1 MLVVSHGAGGRQAE
15 ALFTGEN
22 VSDWPAAIRRA
33 AYRGDG
39 GGNANLEGDNP
50 GQGLLAL
57 VVALLEVVKEALVH
71 AAVRRVEGGRLSD
84 SEIERLGDAL
94 AELEDAVDQIKA
106 EHGVAD
112 AVRSVRDDLD
122 GLVGDLIHAMAG
134 QPRRRRQSALMHD
147 LTREG
152 PMLRA
157 QSAFSVSPRGCWRL
171 GWLGWQGSTFT
182 FHGSGRREPP

>member
-1 MLVVSHGAGGRQAE
+1 MLD
-15 ALFTGEN
+15 LK
-22 VSDWPAAIRRA
+22 
-33 AYRGDG
+33 
-39 GGNANLEGDNP
+39 EGNP

-71 AAVRRVEGGRLSD
+71 AAVRRVEGGTLSD

-134 QPRRRRQSALMHD
+134 GPRQEDTRQED
-147 LTREG
+147 TE
-152 PMLRA
+152 RA
-157 QSAFSVSPRGCWRL
+157 YA
-171 GWLGWQGSTFT
+171 
-182 FHGSGRREPP
+182 

>member
-1 MLVVSHGAGGRQAE
+1 MGTAML
-15 ALFTGEN
+15 
-22 VSDWPAAIRRA
+22 D
-33 AYRGDG
+33 
-39 GGNANLEGDNP
+39 LEQDHP

-71 AAVRRVEGGRLSD
+71 AAVRRVEGGSLGD

-122 GLVGDLIHAMAG
+122 GLVGDLIHAVAG
-134 QPRRRRQSALMHD
+134 EPRRED
-147 LTREG
+147 TE
-152 PMLRA
+152 RA
-157 QSAFSVSPRGCWRL
+157 YA
-171 GWLGWQGSTFT
+171 
-182 FHGSGRREPP
+182 